1 MPGLFGVVA
10 KTEKLAPHDLHA
22 MARRMADAMRRLPW
36 QRAELWGMGRYCGGR
51 VDSGVLN
58 PERQPFGTADDRLH
72 VWLDGE
78 CRLPEDRG
86 THPASAPALAS
97 LLEGTRPLI
106 AQADGAFALAIV
118 QHDGE
123 LALATDRLGFRPLYY
138 TETTDWFAYAAE
150 VKALLA
156 IHERL
161 PPIDEIA
168 LRQYFAF
175 DHMLGD
181 RTWWT
186 GVGLIPPANLW
197 QVSRGVVSRREYW
210 SFDDLDN
217 APLDHGEAQQE
228 FGRLWAEAVRDY
240 RRPGR
245 TPVLL
250 SGGLDS
256 RLLVAEL
263 VAQNA
268 DIVAVTYGSTDSPEV
283 GPARAVA
290 GIARIEHRVCEWT
303 TKNWWQGREEAIWQT
318 DGLVNA
324 NHLHPAIAMEEVRVG
339 TCYSPMNMLGDL
351 LFGGSHLDRMPW
363 SELRHQPELLVKS
376 RFMAN
381 PLFSLDDALEVSMP
395 DIRQYATG
403 PSSDCFHL
411 RQRVRRYV
419 LHSPGCFAPY
429 CETVFPG
436 TGLAFLQL
444 FLGSLSDADRYNHKF
459 YNAFLADRHPKFF
472 ANLPWQGT
480 GRGLRESPHV
490 RAVRDLQRRCRRML
504 RMRRRKTPANQ
515 WFVNYPV
522 AVRQQR
528 VCERLLAQNLLID
541 DVLHGA
547 ARAALVKSAERPL
560 AAESVIA
567 ILAFETYLRQVTAM
581 PRLRLESDAAMPSKA
596 SVDGELHIGRPPAG
610 SALVPDFAPTLAAPG
625 GARQSAA
632 TGSTS

>member
-10 KTEKLAPHDLHA
+10 KNEKLTPRDLHA

-36 QRAELWGMGRYCGGR
+36 QRAELWGRGNYCGGR

-58 PERQPFGTADDRLH
+58 REGQPFATADGRWH

-78 CRLPEDRG
+78 CRPQSTSGVDPSAETL
-86 THPASAPALAS
+86 ASLVEGPRPALAH
-97 LLEGTRPLI
+97 
-106 AQADGAFALAIV
+106 ADGAFALAV
-118 QHDGE
+118 VRSGE
-123 LALATDRLGFRPLYY
+123 LTLATDRLGFRPLYY
-138 TETTDWFAYAAE
+138 TETADWFAYAAE
-150 VKALLA
+150 VKGLLA

-161 PPIDEIA
+161 PAIDEVA

-186 GVGLIPPANLW
+186 GIGLIPPANVW
-197 QVSRGVVSRREYW
+197 HVSRGRVTRTEYW
-210 SFDDLDN
+210 SFDDLRT
-217 APLDHGEAQQE
+217 APCDPEEAQHE
-228 FGRLWAEAVRDY
+228 FGRLWSRAVSDY
-240 RRPGR
+240 RRPGT

-263 VAQNA
+263 VAQGA
-268 DIVAVTYGSTDSPEV
+268 DIVAVTYGSQESPEV

-290 GIARIEHRVCEWT
+290 AIAGIKHRVCEWT
-303 TKNWWQGREEAIWQT
+303 TENWWHRREEAIWQS

-324 NHLHPAIAMEEVRVG
+324 NHLHPAIAVEEMRVG

-351 LFGGSHLDRMPW
+351 LFGGSHLDRTPW
-363 SELRHQPELLVKS
+363 SELRQRPELLMKS

-381 PLFSLDDALEVSMP
+381 PLFSVEEALAASMP
-395 DIRQYATG
+395 DIQRYASG

-429 CETVFPG
+429 CETVYPG
-436 TGLAFLQL
+436 SGLEFLQL
-444 FLGSLSDADRYNHKF
+444 FLGSLTDGDRWNHKF
-459 YNAFLADRHPKFF
+459 YNRFLAARHPRFF

-490 RAVRDLQRRCRRML
+490 RAVRDLQRRCRRWM
-504 RMRRRKTPANQ
+504 RMPRRKTPANQ
-515 WFVNYPV
+515 WFVNYPA

-528 VCERLLAQNLLID
+528 VCERLLGQDLLVD
-541 DVLHGA
+541 DALRGA
-547 ARAALVKSAERPL
+547 ARAALMKNAERPL

-581 PRLRLESDAAMPSKA
+581 PRLRVDTDDSARFAAAGPPWQPGVS
-596 SVDGELHIGRPPAG
+596 SRPG
-610 SALVPDFAPTLAAPG
+610 SALVPDLGKELADAG
-625 GARQSAA
+625 GSD
-632 TGSTS
+632 GSPASGCAS

>member
-1 MPGLFGVVA
+1 MPGLFGVIA
-10 KTEKLAPHDLHA
+10 KTEKLARGDLHA
-22 MARRMADAMRRLPW
+22 LARRMADAMRRRPW
-36 QRAELWGMGRYCGGR
+36 QRAELWGEDRYCGGR

-58 PERQPFGTADDRLH
+58 PEGQPFATADGRRQ

-78 CRLPEDRG
+78 CRLPHRSH
-86 THPASAPALAS
+86 TPSAEALAS
-97 LLEGTRPLI
+97 LVDQPRATLART
-106 AQADGAFALAIV
+106 DGAFALAV
-118 QHDGE
+118 VEEDGQVT
-123 LALATDRLGFRPLYY
+123 LATDRLGFRPLYY
-138 TETTDWFAYAAE
+138 TETADWFAYGAE

-156 IHERL
+156 IHDRL
-161 PPIDEIA
+161 PAIDEIA

-186 GVGLIPPANLW
+186 GIGLIPPASVW
-197 QVSRGVVSRREYW
+197 QISRAGVTRTEYW
-210 SFDDLDN
+210 SFDDLQT
-217 APLDHGEAQQE
+217 APRDCREVLEE
-228 FGRLWAEAVRDY
+228 FGRLWATSVRDY
-240 RRPGR
+240 RRPGT

-263 VAQNA
+263 VSQNA
-268 DIVAVTYGSTDSPEV
+268 GVVAVTYGSKDSPEV
-283 GPARAVA
+283 APARAVA
-290 GIARIEHRVCEWT
+290 AIAGIEHRVCEWT

-324 NHLHPAIAMEEVRVG
+324 NHLHPAIAVEEMRIG

-351 LFGGSHLDRMPW
+351 LFGGSHLDRTPW
-363 SELRHQPELLVKS
+363 SELRQEPELLMKS

-381 PLFSLDDALEVSMP
+381 PLVRVEDALDASRS
-395 DIRQYATG
+395 DIHRYVCG

-429 CETVFPG
+429 CETVYPG
-436 TGLAFLQL
+436 TGLEFLQL
-444 FLGSLSDADRYNHKF
+444 FLGSLTDSDRWNHKF
-459 YNAFLADRHPKFF
+459 YNEFLAERHPRFF

-480 GRGLRESPHV
+480 GRGLRESSHI
-490 RAVRDLQRRCRRML
+490 RTMRNLQRRCRRML
-504 RMRRRKTPANQ
+504 RMPRRRTPANQ
-515 WFVNYPV
+515 WFVDYPA

-528 VCERLLAQNLLID
+528 VCERLLAQDLLAD
-541 DVLHGA
+541 NVLHGA
-547 ARAALVKSAERPL
+547 ARAALMKNGERPL

-581 PRLRLESDAAMPSKA
+581 PRLRVEADDVVRSAAGQSA
-596 SVDGELHIGRPPAG
+596 QCYSVSRLG
-610 SALVPDFAPTLAAPG
+610 SALVPDIATTLVATG
-625 GARQSAA
+625 GGGGPAA
-632 TGSTS
+632 TGSAS

>member
-1 MPGLFGVVA
+1 MPGLFGIVA
-10 KTEKLAPHDLHA
+10 KTEKLASRDLQV
-22 MARRMADAMRRLPW
+22 MARRMADAMRGLPW
-36 QRAELWGMGRYCGGR
+36 QRAELWGQGNYCGGR

-58 PERQPFGTADDRLH
+58 PEGQPFATGDGRRH

-78 CRLPEDRG
+78 CRLPQQTRSD
-86 THPASAPALAS
+86 TPSADALSS
-97 LLEGTRPLI
+97 LVDGPRPTL
-106 AQADGAFALAIV
+106 AHADGAFALAV
-118 QHDGE
+118 VHAGG
-123 LALATDRLGFRPLYY
+123 LALATDRLGFRPLYW
-138 TETTDWFAYAAE
+138 TETADWFAYAAE

-156 IHERL
+156 IHDHL
-161 PPIDEIA
+161 PAIDEIA

-186 GVGLIPPANLW
+186 GISLIPPANVW
-197 QVSRGVVSRREYW
+197 HVSRGVVTRTEYW
-210 SFDDLDN
+210 SFDDLHT
-217 APLDHGEAQQE
+217 APCDPAGAQRE
-228 FGRLWAEAVRDY
+228 FGRLWTAAVRDY
-240 RRPGR
+240 RRPGT

-263 VAQNA
+263 VAQEA
-268 DIVAVTYGSTDSPEV
+268 DIVAVTYGSNESPEV
-283 GPARAVA
+283 RPARAVA
-290 GIARIEHRVCEWT
+290 AIAGIEHRVCEWT
-303 TKNWWQGREEAIWQT
+303 TQNWWQGREAAIWRT

-324 NHLHPAIAMEEVRVG
+324 NHLHPAIAVEEMRLG

-351 LFGGSHLDRMPW
+351 LFGGSHLDRTPW
-363 SELRHQPELLVKS
+363 TELRERPELLMKI

-381 PLFSLDDALEVSMP
+381 PLFGVEEALDASMP
-395 DIRQYATG
+395 DIRQYASG

-419 LHSPGCFAPY
+419 LYSPGCFAPY
-429 CETVFPG
+429 CETVYPG
-436 TGLAFLQL
+436 AGLEFLQL
-444 FLGSLSDADRYNHKF
+444 FLGSLTDADRWNHKF
-459 YNAFLADRHPKFF
+459 YNVFLAERHPKFF

-490 RAVRDLQRRCRRML
+490 RRLRDLQRRLRRLL
-504 RMRRRKTPANQ
+504 RKPRRKTPANQ
-515 WFVNYPV
+515 WFVNYPA

-528 VCERLLAQNLLID
+528 VCERLLAQDLLFD

-547 ARAALVKSAERPL
+547 ARAALLTNAERPL

-581 PRLRLESDAAMPSKA
+581 PRLRIQTNDAVRPATA
-596 SVDGELHIGRPPAG
+596 SQASPRLGGSRAG
-610 SALVPDFAPTLAAPG
+610 SALVPDPATELVAAGLRSAG
-625 GARQSAA
+625 GAGR
-632 TGSTS
+632 

>member
-10 KTEKLAPHDLHA
+10 KTEKLSPRDLQA

-36 QRAELWGMGRYCGGR
+36 QRAELWGQGNYCGGR

-58 PERQPFGTADDRLH
+58 PEGQPRATADGRRH

-78 CRLPEDRG
+78 CRLPQNPGGDM
-86 THPASAPALAS
+86 ASADALAS
-97 LLEGTRPLI
+97 LVDAPYPTLTRVN
-106 AQADGAFALAIV
+106 GAFALAVV
-118 QHDGE
+118 QAGE

-138 TETTDWFAYAAE
+138 TETADWFAYAAE

-156 IHERL
+156 IHEHL
-161 PPIDEIA
+161 PAIDEVA

-186 GVGLIPPANLW
+186 GIALIPPANVW
-197 QVSRGVVSRREYW
+197 HVSRGLVTRTEYW
-210 SFDDLDN
+210 SFDDLRV
-217 APLDHGEAQQE
+217 APCDPAEAQQE
-228 FGRLWAEAVRDY
+228 FGGLWAAAVRDHL
-240 RRPGR
+240 RPGT

-263 VAQNA
+263 VGRNA
-268 DIVAVTYGSTDSPEV
+268 DLVAVTYGSKESPEV

-290 GIARIEHRVCEWT
+290 ALAGVEHRVCEWT
-303 TKNWWQGREEAIWQT
+303 TQNWWQGREEAIWQT

-324 NHLHPAIAMEEVRVG
+324 NHFHPAIAFEEMRLG

-351 LFGGSHLDRMPW
+351 LFGGSHLDRTPW
-363 SELRHQPELLVKS
+363 GELRQRPELLMKS

-381 PLFSLDDALEVSMP
+381 PLFGVEEALDASMP
-395 DIRQYATG
+395 DIQRYASG

-429 CETVFPG
+429 CETVYPG
-436 TGLAFLQL
+436 SGLEFLQL
-444 FLGSLSDADRYNHKF
+444 FLGSLTDSDRWNHKF
-459 YNAFLADRHPKFF
+459 YNRFLAARHPRFF

-480 GRGLRESPHV
+480 GRGLSESPHV
-490 RAVRDLQRRCRRML
+490 RAVRDLQRRCRRLL
-504 RMRRRKTPANQ
+504 RMPRRKTPANQ
-515 WFVNYPV
+515 WFVNYPA

-528 VCERLLAQNLLID
+528 VRERLLAQDLMVD

-547 ARAALVKSAERPL
+547 ARAALVKSAGRAL

-581 PRLRLESDAAMPSKA
+581 PRLQVEA
-596 SVDGELHIGRPPAG
+596 DGEVWSSATGQGAPRSALSRPG
-610 SALVPDFAPTLAAPG
+610 SALVPDLATELTG
-625 GARQSAA
+625 VSGTGQSSAIRSA
-632 TGSTS
+632 S